1 MCPGTEPAPLRDR
14 HALNPLHTQVVLSP
28 TAPRNSVRLQRERVL
43 ASLQASPAT
52 RAVLCREC
60 SCPSVTQCISE
71 LRRMGWAIR
80 SQWIEER
87 EPDGSVSPTVLYSLP
102 SDADPEQLTLAL

>member
-1 MCPGTEPAPLRDR
+1 MCPDTEPAP
-14 HALNPLHTQVVLSP
+14 HAERRTFSPLHAQAVLSP
-28 TAPRNSVRLQRERVL
+28 AAPRNAVGLQRERVL
-43 ASLQASPAT
+43 ARLKAGPAS
-52 RAVLCREC
+52 RAALCREC
-60 SCPSVTQCISE
+60 SCPSVTKRVSE

-102 SDADPEQLTLAL
+102 SDADPEQLALAL